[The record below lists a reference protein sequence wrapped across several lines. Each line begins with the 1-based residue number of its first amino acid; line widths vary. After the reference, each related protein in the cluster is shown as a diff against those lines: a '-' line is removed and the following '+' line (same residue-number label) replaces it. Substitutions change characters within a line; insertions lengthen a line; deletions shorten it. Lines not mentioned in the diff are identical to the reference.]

1 MNSNE
6 LGHFAPSMPAWA
18 LYPIL
23 GLSALFVILAMVRMR
38 NRAAAF
44 VIGASWLR
52 LAMQSMHAITYR
64 PLVAGMSANAV
75 GSIGLFLIGL
85 LTINWRHL
93 ALRFMLPFY
102 VLIAIACVSALA
114 NNGPWNGLITVVT
127 KYGFL
132 IVVTLSVYNALQSAK
147 GSAFMTAL
155 LWSFA
160 PVLLLQVL
168 SIALGVSKATETDAS
183 STSYIGGF
191 NHEAV
196 FSVILATGLTIV
208 IFNEKLDR
216 MVKFA
221 LVVAFVGGIIFAN
234 YRTTL
239 VAIAPLLLVYFGF
252 SSLHRF
258 PARDRPFVVSAA
270 AVLIV
275 LALGLVA
282 FLFAARFQDV
292 SVLFSGDVNL
302 IKPPHEYTVDETRL
316 LSGRPRIWS
325 MYIYGWSLGEPLQH
339 LLGFG
344 PESWAQIFPLYAHN
358 TLVNYLFEF
367 GIVGVVGVLFLWLS
381 MLAAAF
387 RVRHV
392 HRPVLIG
399 AHFSFLALNMSTM
412 PMWMIE
418 GNLLYGI
425 ICGYTLHLLTL
436 QSKAPNQRPATQ
448 RSAGAGRMTWR

>member
-1 MNSNE
+1 
-6 LGHFAPSMPAWA
+6 
-18 LYPIL
+18 
-23 GLSALFVILAMVRMR
+23 
-38 NRAAAF
+38 
-44 VIGASWLR
+44 
-52 LAMQSMHAITYR
+52 
-64 PLVAGMSANAV
+64 
-75 GSIGLFLIGL
+75 
-85 LTINWRHL
+85 
-93 ALRFMLPFY
+93 
-102 VLIAIACVSALA
+102 
-114 NNGPWNGLITVVT
+114 
-127 KYGFL
+127 
-132 IVVTLSVYNALQSAK
+132 
-147 GSAFMTAL
+147 
-155 LWSFA
+155 
-160 PVLLLQVL
+160 
-168 SIALGVSKATETDAS
+168 
-183 STSYIGGF
+183 
-191 NHEAV
+191 
-196 FSVILATGLTIV
+196 
-208 IFNEKLDR
+208 
-216 MVKFA
+216 
-221 LVVAFVGGIIFAN
+221 
-234 YRTTL
+234 
-239 VAIAPLLLVYFGF
+239 
-252 SSLHRF
+252 
-258 PARDRPFVVSAA
+258 
-270 AVLIV
+270 
-275 LALGLVA
+275 
-282 FLFAARFQDV
+282 
-292 SVLFSGDVNL
+292 
-302 IKPPHEYTVDETRL
+302 RL